1 MEAAHDQTEVS
12 EVETE
17 QPVGGASDN
26 MGTDTVTT
34 IDNSSIEPAKGK
46 IHMIALEV
54 LFLGSHVLDSFGF
67 SFKQCYYS

>member
-26 MGTDTVTT
+26 VDTDTVTT

-46 IHMIALEV
+46 IHMIALE
-54 LFLGSHVLDSFGF
+54 LLGFFGETTCF
-67 SFKQCYYS
+67 R